1 MGRLPINLQFIY
13 KGSNI
18 EIINKFCYLGIVFK
32 SGGSSFE
39 MQKTLSGQALKAI
52 FTLNKYMN
60 SFTVLTPAH
69 ILDLFDKL
77 IAPIL
82 NYGSEVWG
90 FHKAKA
96 IKTIHI

>member
-1 MGRLPINLQFIY
+1 M
-13 KGSNI
+13 KC
-18 EIINKFCYLGIVFK
+18 K
-32 SGGSSFE
+32 
-39 MQKTLSGQALKAI
+39 KTLPGQALKAI

-60 SFTVLTPAH
+60 SFTVLKPAH
-69 ILDLFDKL
+69 ILNLFDEL

-96 IKTIHI
+96 IETVHMSFCKKILETKQSTQNEHKMILFMAN